1 MKDYAEEELGV
12 TGGQWQLGDETDAH
26 YDMNLGESGC
36 RVNLFREPTYR
47 GEPGISRQE
56 MDNVMHLIATSKDLY
71 NVLRKVEG
79 QATPCEILT
88 RDGYRDVYSVPL
100 ELIDEVKALLARLR
114 EATK

>member
-1 MKDYAEEELGV
+1 MKDYATEELGV
-12 TGGQWQLGDETDAH
+12 TGGEWQLGDETDAH

-56 MDNVMHLIATSKDLY
+56 MRNVMHLLAASKDLY
-71 NVLRKVEG
+71 NVLRRIKSMFFVDQTEK
-79 QATPCEILT
+79 
-88 RDGYRDVYSVPL
+88 GYRFTITVDSKDFPADV
-100 ELIDEVKALLARLR
+100 EALLARLS